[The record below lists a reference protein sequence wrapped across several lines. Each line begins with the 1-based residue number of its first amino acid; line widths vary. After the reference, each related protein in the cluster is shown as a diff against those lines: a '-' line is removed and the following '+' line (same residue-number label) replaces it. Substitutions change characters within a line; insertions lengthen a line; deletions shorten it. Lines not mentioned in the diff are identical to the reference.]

1 MKRSLFVDSSA
12 WYAVA
17 DRDDPYHDQAASFL
31 AESLSTYARLITTN
45 HVVGESYTL
54 IRMRLGHTAAQQ
66 FLKSLEQTHRLQRV
80 FVVEDQEEAAFAL
93 LRRYDDQ
100 DFSFVDATSFVVM
113 KALGLRDAFAFDRH
127 FATAGRVVLPA
138 AY

>member
-17 DRDDPYHDQAASFL
+17 DRDDVYHSRTVACLTS
-31 AESLSTYARLITTN
+31 SLSAYARLVTTN

-54 IRMRLGHTAAQQ
+54 IRMRLGHAAAQQ
-66 FLKSLEQTHRLQRV
+66 FLKSLDQSHRVQRV
-80 FVVEDQEEAAFAL
+80 FVTLEHEEAAFVL
-93 LRRYDDQ
+93 LRRYADH

-113 KALGLRDAFAFDRH
+113 KGLGLRDAFTFDRH
-127 FATAGRVVLPA
+127 FAALGFTMLPSVE
-138 AY
+138 